1 MGSRLSESRFDTVY
15 ATAQKW
21 VDSALRTDG
30 SVFTPDKAIWRME
43 TLQELRLHFLE
54 QPDAE
59 GPSFMGKLR
68 VQLEGC
74 SAEAYQLMGE
84 VMYVHFLITD
94 RVTPQT
100 KASRINEVLSWSPS
114 PMQLSTETVAGLSGG
129 ILGTGGGFGD
139 YRPFYVGFIL
149 ELVQHWKNL
158 PSSERDSLLGDPW
171 EFKRLLSSV
180 PLTSALLKDRWNR
193 PNLQRLA
200 LLHLVFPDTFEAIV
214 ASQHK
219 SKIATTFANLVTE
232 PAQDVDRQLQQIRE
246 QLVVK
251 HGDHHWL
258 FYHDPIKRQWD
269 PPAAENGPWDDFV
282 AKARSWE
289 ESGLLDEQETNYK
302 IAIGERLAEA
312 RVTVLAG
319 HEGWRELVK
328 RGLRGNLVFQILRS
342 KFIRWMDN
350 FPNDALEALRSLW
363 RDGGASLNTRIQEFS
378 DQLPYSDVGGIQGTG
393 ISGPGTRASL
403 LSVLL
408 MALDVEEYP
417 PYRSTLFDAAY
428 KRTDYTLP
436 PPDAD
441 EAVQYEHAL
450 GFLDRFIEEAA
461 SRDLGIVH
469 RLEAQS
475 LVWMVINE
483 GGVEGEDETSG
494 NDEFLPETL
503 EALAE
508 QVYLP
513 VGFLEDIKYL
523 IEEKKQVIFQGPP
536 GTGKTFVARALAKFL
551 AGGVQDHVTLV
562 QFHPSYA
569 YEDFVEGIR
578 PVVDGQGTNFQFR
591 DGALKQI
598 AKRAQDN
605 EEKTFVL
612 VIDEINRGNLGKVF
626 GELYFLLEYRDSKIR
641 LQYSDEEFS
650 LPNNLYV
657 IGTMNTADRSIA
669 LVDLALRRR
678 FYFKDFHPDEEPV
691 KNVLRHWLQKN
702 NPAMEWVADLVAA
715 ANEKMADD
723 RHAAIGPSYFMQA
736 GLDIA
741 AVKRIWDHS
750 VLPYIEERFF
760 GDQDQLDGFHLSKLM
775 PTRFPVSPESPSNN
789 QNDDATEGGEQP
801 NPQP

>member
-1 MGSRLSESRFDTVY
+1 MGSRLSGSRFDTVY

-21 VDSALRTDG
+21 VDSALRSDG
-30 SVFTPDKAIWRME
+30 SVFTQGKPIWTSE

-59 GPSFMGKLR
+59 GASFMGKLR
-68 VQLEGC
+68 VQLAGC

-84 VMYVHFLITD
+84 AMYVHFLITD
-94 RVTPQT
+94 SVTPQT

-114 PMQLSTETVAGLSGG
+114 PMQLSTEIVADFAGG

-219 SKIATTFANLVTE
+219 IKIATTFANLVTE

-258 FYHDPIKRQWD
+258 FYREPIKRQWD
-269 PPAAENGPWDDFV
+269 PPAAENAWDDFV
-282 AKARSWE
+282 AKARAWE

-302 IAIGERLAEA
+302 ITIGERLAEA
-312 RVTVLAG
+312 RVAVLAG

-328 RGLRGNLVFQILRS
+328 RGLGGNLIFPILRS

-363 RDGGASLNTRIQEFS
+363 RDGGATLNTRIQEFS

-403 LSVLL
+403 FSVLL
-408 MALDVEEYP
+408 MALGVEEYP
-417 PYRSTLFDAAY
+417 PYRSTLFEAAY
-428 KRTDYTLP
+428 KRTEYTLP

-441 EAVQYEHAL
+441 AAVQYDHAL
-450 GFLDRFIEEAA
+450 GFLGRFIEEAA
-461 SRDLGIVH
+461 SRDLGIGH

-483 GGVEGEDETSG
+483 GGVEGEDESSG
-494 NDEFLPETL
+494 NDKSLPETL

-536 GTGKTFVARALAKFL
+536 GTGKTYVARALAGYL
-551 AGGVQDHVTLV
+551 AGGAPDHVTLV

-569 YEDFVEGIR
+569 YEDFVQGFR
-578 PVVDGQGTNFQFR
+578 PQRRWQG
-591 DGALKQI
+591 
-598 AKRAQDN
+598 
-605 EEKTFVL
+605 V
-612 VIDEINRGNLGKVF
+612 
-626 GELYFLLEYRDSKIR
+626 
-641 LQYSDEEFS
+641 
-650 LPNNLYV
+650 
-657 IGTMNTADRSIA
+657 RSA
-669 LVDLALRRR
+669 RR
-678 FYFKDFHPDEEPV
+678 
-691 KNVLRHWLQKN
+691 
-702 NPAMEWVADLVAA
+702 PA
-715 ANEKMADD
+715 
-723 RHAAIGPSYFMQA
+723 
-736 GLDIA
+736 
-741 AVKRIWDHS
+741 
-750 VLPYIEERFF
+750 
-760 GDQDQLDGFHLSKLM
+760 
-775 PTRFPVSPESPSNN
+775 
-789 QNDDATEGGEQP
+789 
-801 NPQP
+801 